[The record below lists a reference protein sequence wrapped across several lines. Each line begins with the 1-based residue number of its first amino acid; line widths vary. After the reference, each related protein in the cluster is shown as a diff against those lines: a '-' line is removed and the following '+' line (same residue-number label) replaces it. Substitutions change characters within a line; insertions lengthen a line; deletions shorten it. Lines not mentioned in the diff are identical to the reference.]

1 MLVCM
6 VGKNRISA
14 RIRPYVWG
22 FPCLK
27 YRMYTVY
34 TYKCMVL
41 ANPAL
46 SLKRQQWLLLLIQ
59 QVPLLQEPATV
70 TTHKYL
76 RVLGWSISRGCC
88 WLGSGASA
96 NFTKL
101 YKNSQLNTCG
111 SSSGCWV
118 FRQASSWLVTLSFG
132 FVAWLYS
139 PSVNKPFKST
149 QACFKAEALTTAA
162 AAEERSWCHTSTQF
176 HKSSQLNTCE
186 SSSGILL
193 GWSADSCGRCC
204 GA

>member
-76 RVLGWSISRGCC
+76 RVLG
-88 WLGSGASA
+88 
-96 NFTKL
+96 
-101 YKNSQLNTCG
+101 
-111 SSSGCWV
+111 
-118 FRQASSWLVTLSFG
+118 
-132 FVAWLYS
+132 
-139 PSVNKPFKST
+139 
-149 QACFKAEALTTAA
+149 
-162 AAEERSWCHTSTQF
+162 
-176 HKSSQLNTCE
+176 
-186 SSSGILL
+186 
-193 GWSADSCGRCC
+193 
-204 GA
+204 